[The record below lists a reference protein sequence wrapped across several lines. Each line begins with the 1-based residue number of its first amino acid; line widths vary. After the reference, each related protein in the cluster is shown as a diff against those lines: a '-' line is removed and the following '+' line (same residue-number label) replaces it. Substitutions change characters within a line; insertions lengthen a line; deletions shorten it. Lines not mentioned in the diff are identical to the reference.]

1 MMMLMSDSYTQV
13 LIGSSIT
20 QNFILLTAENRR
32 TSNEAVWLWSVLTGK
47 SRTYMGAGKRQGSSA
62 TPRWSLPTSTW
73 PSTGSPSGLL
83 VVKLQILQSLS
94 EGQFLLDGHTQEG
107 VQSLLL
113 IFRCSQLPLH
123 VVQLCYILITPKEE
137 KVKEG

>member
-1 MMMLMSDSYTQV
+1 
-13 LIGSSIT
+13 
-20 QNFILLTAENRR
+20 
-32 TSNEAVWLWSVLTGK
+32 
-47 SRTYMGAGKRQGSSA
+47 MGAGKRQGTSA

-73 PSTGSPSGLL
+73 PSTGSSPGLL

-94 EGQFLLDGHTQEG
+94 EGQFLLDGHSQEG

-113 IFRCSQLPLH
+113 ILRCSQLPLH